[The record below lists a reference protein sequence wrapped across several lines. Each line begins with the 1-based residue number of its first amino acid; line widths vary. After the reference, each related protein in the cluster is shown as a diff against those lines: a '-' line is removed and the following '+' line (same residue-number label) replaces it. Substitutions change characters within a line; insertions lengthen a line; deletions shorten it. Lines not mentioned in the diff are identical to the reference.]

1 MSWALSGRSTFAFA
15 VAIGVL
21 VGAGAAVVGIDLAM
35 YGHQRVVEV
44 PVPVAS
50 LNASAPAR
58 VVDISRS
65 AFARSH
71 APVASLLGLEPMDP
85 IVAIDGARV
94 EDSMAA
100 VEAAWAVAP
109 PGEYLDLETASGR
122 RVLVL
127 VHP

>member
-21 VGAGAAVVGIDLAM
+21 VGAGAAVIGIDLVM
-35 YGHQRVVEV
+35 DDHPQSRVVEV
-44 PVPVAS
+44 PVAAP
-50 LNASAPAR
+50 APAR
-58 VVDISRS
+58 IVDISRS

-71 APVASLLGLEPMDP
+71 APVASLLRLEPLDP
-85 IVAIDGARV
+85 VVAIDGTRV
-94 EDSMAA
+94 DDAAAA
-100 VEAAWAVAP
+100 VEAAWAVAA
-109 PGEYLDLETASGR
+109 PGEYLDLETATGQ

>member
-35 YGHQRVVEV
+35 DGHPRVVEV
-44 PVPVAS
+44 PVAAP
-50 LNASAPAR
+50 APAR
-58 VVDISRS
+58 IVDISRS
-65 AFARSH
+65 AFAHGH
-71 APVASLLGLEPMDP
+71 APVASLLRLEPLDP
-85 IVAIDGARV
+85 VVAIDGARV
-94 EDSMAA
+94 ADATAA
-100 VEAAWAVAP
+100 VEAAFAVAP
-109 PGEYLDLETASGR
+109 PGEYLDLETATGQ

>member
-21 VGAGAAVVGIDLAM
+21 VGAGAAVIGIDLVM
-35 YGHQRVVEV
+35 DEHPQPRVVEA
-44 PVPVAS
+44 PVA
-50 LNASAPAR
+50 AAAPAR

-65 AFARSH
+65 AFAHSH
-71 APVASLLGLEPMDP
+71 APIASVLGLEPLDP
-85 IVAIDGARV
+85 IVTVDGMRVGDGA
-94 EDSMAA
+94 AA

-109 PGEYLDLETASGR
+109 PGEFIDLETASGR

-127 VHP
+127 VHS